1 MPSRSSPHFL
11 ATKFTLS
18 QTMYLYLVVFLT
30 HGRVAA
36 STISGAG
43 VRAEAQ
49 DSSLSPDLSTAE
61 ASSVDPLPDDCADK
75 LESVQ
80 DELNKFKDLY
90 AKEKENN
97 EYLSEKMA
105 RQSSR
110 HNDIVLALSWNYD
123 QLERKAQSYYN
134 SFQTQKNRATSVT
147 TKGNELHGAGKNII
161 PFLLS
166 RSKQRQQMAREAQE
180 KANRLQAEREAGLQK
195 QQQLE
200 YDPEAPQAR
209 AAGPPSAARYNPTYL
224 AKKAS
229 NRPGAGF
236 MLKSAMGPSA
246 SSPSRAQT
254 GRIPDFDL
262 GWKGK
267 KRKILMT
274 KHNNVKSKGIN
285 KNNADSL
292 FAQVDFRQDFQRAKK
307 YGGIK
312 R

>member
-1 MPSRSSPHFL
+1 M
-11 ATKFTLS
+11 KFTLS
-18 QTMYLYLVVFLT
+18 QSVYFYLAVFLT
-30 HGRVAA
+30 QGRVAA
-36 STISGAG
+36 STIAGLGA
-43 VRAEAQ
+43 ETE
-49 DSSLSPDLSTAE
+49 DTSLSSPLSTAE
-61 ASSVDPLPDDCADK
+61 APPTDPVVDDCADK
-75 LESVQ
+75 IDSVQ
-80 DELNKFKDLY
+80 DELIKFKNLY
-90 AKEKENN
+90 VKEKQNN
-97 EYLSEKMA
+97 EYLAEKMA

-147 TKGNELHGAGKNII
+147 TKGNELHGAGKNIL

-180 KANRLQAEREAGLQK
+180 KANRLQAERDAGLQK
-195 QQQLE
+195 QQQLD

-209 AAGPPSAARYNPTYL
+209 AAGPPQAARYNPTYL

-229 NRPGAGF
+229 NRPGGGF

-246 SSPSRAQT
+246 SSQSTTQT
-254 GRIPDFDL
+254 GRIPDFDS
-262 GWKGK
+262 WKGK

-292 FAQVDFRQDFQRAKK
+292 FARVDFRRDFQRAQRF
-307 YGGIK
+307 GGIK